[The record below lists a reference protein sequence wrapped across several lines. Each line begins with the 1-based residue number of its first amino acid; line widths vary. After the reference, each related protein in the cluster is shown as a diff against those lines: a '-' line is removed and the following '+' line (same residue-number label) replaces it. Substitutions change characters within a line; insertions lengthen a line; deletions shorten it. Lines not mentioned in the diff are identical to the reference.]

1 MLSGKVQLDDLFMHS
16 NQPCTSNFCI
26 SNIVAIYT
34 VPTTFKQ
41 FIIIGKLLL
50 RFYYYSLFELKKDII
65 LLKLIHL
72 V

>member
-50 RFYYYSLFELKKDII
+50 CFYALFELKKDII